1 MPASLFE
8 TAIARFDE
16 ANREDPNT
24 DYSDGVAYPK
34 ELLYAM
40 RMTERLAFFAP
51 DASEALQLAV
61 RCQHIRRWTIPRH
74 TYPMDRNG
82 YHLWR
87 STLAKYHAETAG
99 AILQAIGYDPGFI
112 QRVQALVRKE
122 RLKADPEAQTLE
134 DVACLVFLEHYC
146 SDFAQ
151 KQTAEKGVEILRKTW
166 TKLSDRGRE
175 AARALPL
182 PAAVKALL
190 EQITNESRS
199 NSSETA

>member
-1 MPASLFE
+1 MPTLFE
-8 TAIARFDE
+8 TAIARLDE

-24 DYSDGVAYPK
+24 DYSEGVAYPK

-40 RMTERLAFFAP
+40 RMTECLASFAP

-61 RCQHIRRWTIPRH
+61 RCQHIQRWTIPRH

-87 STLAKYHAETAG
+87 TTLAGFHAETSG
-99 AILQAIGYDPGFI
+99 NLLTTLGYDPGVI

-122 RLKADPEAQTLE
+122 RIKTDPEVQTLE

-146 SDFAQ
+146 SDFAH
-151 KQTAEKGVEILRKTW
+151 KQTAEKGMAVLRKTW
-166 TKLSDRGRE
+166 TKLSDKGRE
-175 AARALPL
+175 AAMALPV
-182 PAAVKALL
+182 PAAVKALID
-190 EQITNESRS
+190 QIAVEPTE
-199 NSSETA
+199 NSTATA

>member
-1 MPASLFE
+1 MPTRFE

-24 DYSDGVAYPK
+24 DYSDGVACPK

-40 RMTERLAFFAP
+40 RMTNRLAFFAP

-61 RCQHIRRWTIPRH
+61 RCQHLRRWAIPRH

-87 STLAKYHAETAG
+87 STLANFHAETAG
-99 AILQAIGYDPGFI
+99 VILQAVGYDPGFI

-134 DVACLVFLEHYC
+134 DVACLVFLEHY
-146 SDFAQ
+146 SLDFAQ
-151 KQTAEKGVEILRKTW
+151 KQTSEKVTDILRKTW
-166 TKLSDRGRE
+166 SKLSTKGRE
-175 AARALPL
+175 AALTLTVPT
-182 PAAVKALL
+182 AVRELI
-190 EQITNESRS
+190 EQITKE
-199 NSSETA
+199 